1 MHSRADAYLAILPE
15 EQAVLG
21 IVVCWTGSH
30 KDLDLAHRA
39 VTRVK
44 KSPSTTV
51 QQQHHGRFY
60 LQARYSLPG
69 LPFRAGG
76 NLSVASSFFSSA
88 GSRAEWPLGVIR
100 PVENTTTV
108 PRSTFPLI
116 THLS

>member
-44 KSPSTTV
+44 ISEYNGSAAT
-51 QQQHHGRFY
+51 
-60 LQARYSLPG
+60 SW
-69 LPFRAGG
+69 
-76 NLSVASSFFSSA
+76 SFLFTSA
-88 GSRAEWPLGVIR
+88 LFLAWIAFQSGWESIGCKFI
-100 PVENTTTV
+100 
-108 PRSTFPLI
+108 F
-116 THLS
+116 